1 MTTYPSRTVSVSIER
16 GWRDVYGF
24 LAVPS
29 NFAPWAAGL
38 GAGLQQQGDEWIARG
53 PDGPIRIRFT
63 PHNELG
69 VLDHRVTA
77 ASGAET
83 LNPMRVMA
91 NGSGSEVVFT
101 LFCPPGMSATAFDAD
116 AAAVARD
123 LQALKALLEG

>member
-1 MTTYPSRTVSVSIER
+1 MTTYPSRTVSVSIDR
-16 GWRDVYGF
+16 DWREVYAF

-38 GAGLQQQGDEWIARG
+38 GAGLEPQGDQWIAQG

-91 NGSGSEVVFT
+91 NGSGSEVAFT
-101 LFCPPGMSATAFDAD
+101 LFRPPDMGAATFDAD

>member
-16 GWRDVYGF
+16 GWREVYGF

-38 GAGLQQQGDEWIARG
+38 GAGLEPQGDEWTARG

-63 PHNELG
+63 PPNELG

-91 NGSGSEVVFT
+91 NGTGSEVAFT
-101 LFCPPGMSATAFDAD
+101 LFCPSGMSAAAFDAD

>member
-1 MTTYPSRTVSVSIER
+1 VTIYPSRTVSVSIDR
-16 GWRDVYGF
+16 GWHEVYAF

-38 GAGLQQQGDEWIARG
+38 GAGLERQGDEWAARG

-69 VLDHRVTA
+69 VLDHRVIA

-91 NGSGSEVVFT
+91 NGTGSEVAFT
-101 LFCPPGMSATAFDAD
+101 LFCPRGMSAAAFDAD